1 MLGLFGRS
9 KKNGLLED
17 KKSESCW
24 MLYMSA
30 GKLTALFVK
39 NEAAYK
45 EQEEYYMVDENKK
58 PLQFPTK
65 DEAIAWLFDNV
76 KLELINDLYKLMPK
90 YNPKHYLKN

>member
-17 KKSESCW
+17 KKSKSCW

-65 DEAIAWLFDNV
+65 DEAIDWLFDNV